1 MQIQQDRPESRKR
14 YFLPELM
21 FIGSILCII
30 AFPGN
35 VFAGLIL
42 DAGLQLKY
50 EDNVVGLLS
59 DQQRGGVGTGTGAT
73 PVMMSAAPGMGGM
86 GGGPNQNRYTGSS
99 SGSTKSPG
107 DFSATLS
114 AEAGGYGDV
123 GTASVIFAKGFASH
137 TSYNTYTDLDATIAG
152 VSAGAITNFSS
163 TISARAALFAKI
175 KRFGDSARDSNAY
188 GGNLGLKE
196 KLTSSIWIR
205 EFVELEK
212 NSADQSVFSY
222 TGSTVGIG
230 AGYAL
235 TKEIFAKIGYS
246 YLVQKFDDPSVGEM
260 DTHTAFL
267 GAEWALSRNWAVGG
281 EYDLQISKDNATGTN
296 ATNNIFSLAV
306 RYGY

>member
-1 MQIQQDRPESRKR
+1 MKTPGSTRRSFGRTLSA
-14 YFLPELM
+14 LPLAC
-21 FIGSILCII
+21 FIICFSLIP
-30 AFPGN
+30 AN
-35 VFAGLIL
+35 AFAGLIL

-59 DQQRGGVGTGTGAT
+59 DQQRGGVTTGAVT
-73 PVMMSAAPGMGGM
+73 PEVMMSATPGMGGM
-86 GGGPNQNRYTGSS
+86 VGGGKNNYTGPSS
-99 SGSTKSPG
+99 SSSHSPG

-163 TISARAALFAKI
+163 TVSARAALFAKL

-188 GGNLGLKE
+188 GGNLSLKE
-196 KLTSSIWIR
+196 KLTPSIWLR
-205 EFVELEK
+205 EFGELEK

-222 TGSTVGIG
+222 SGSTIG
-230 AGYAL
+230 VSAGYAF
-235 TKEIFAKIGYS
+235 TKEIFATIGYS

-267 GAEWALSRNWAVGG
+267 GTEWALNRNWAIGG
-281 EYDLQISKDNATGTN
+281 EYDLQISKIKATGTST
-296 ATNNIFSLAV
+296 TNNIFSLAV